1 MEQRI
6 SLITLGVA
14 DLETSRSFYQRLG
27 WTRSVTQAQG
37 VAFFQAGGI
46 ALALYPR
53 QALAGDLGVALEPR
67 GFRGITL
74 AHNVRGRA
82 EVDRVLAE
90 AVAAG
95 ATLLKPG
102 ADAVWGGYVGYFADP
117 DGFAWEV
124 AWNPSF
130 PLDSEGRITLPP

>member
-14 DLETSRSFYQRLG
+14 NLEASRSFYERLG
-27 WTRSVTQAQG
+27 WTRSVAKAEG
-37 VAFFQAGGI
+37 VAFFQAGGL

-53 QALAGDLGVALEPR
+53 QALAEDLGLTLEAP

-74 AHNVRGRA
+74 AHNVRSR
-82 EVDRVLAE
+82 EQVDRVLAE
-90 AVAAG
+90 AVEAG
-95 ATLLKPG
+95 ATLLKPA
-102 ADAVWGGYVGYFADP
+102 ADAFWGGYVGCFADP

-124 AWNPSF
+124 AWNPHF
-130 PLDSEGRITLPP
+130 PLDSEGRITLPA

>member
-27 WTRSVTQAQG
+27 WTRSVAEAQG
-37 VAFFQAGGI
+37 VAFFQAGGM
-46 ALALYPR
+46 ALVLYPC
-53 QALAGDLGVALEPR
+53 QALADDLGVALEPP

-74 AHNVRGRA
+74 AHNVRSRP

-102 ADAVWGGYVGYFADP
+102 ADVFWGGYVGYFADP

-124 AWNPSF
+124 AWNRSF
-130 PLDSEGRITLPP
+130 PLDSEGRITLPA